1 MGTHSK
7 SNLQFSNMKVLALF
21 VALVIAV
28 ASAEPEADAYYG
40 YGGYGGYGYGGYG
53 YGGYRGK
60 RSAEPY
66 YGYGGYGGYGYG
78 GYGGYGYGGKR
89 SADADAEA
97 TAVAEPEA

>member
-1 MGTHSK
+1 MGHSK
-7 SNLQFSNMKVLALF
+7 SNLQFDNMKVLALF

-28 ASAEPEADAYYG
+28 VSAEPEADAYYG
-40 YGGYGGYGYGGYG
+40 YGGYGGYGYGGYGGYG

-78 GYGGYGYGGKR
+78 GYRGKR

-97 TAVAEPEA
+97 TAVAEPEATA